1 MWKLQFNGSYS
12 LKTIKIKVWLTISC
26 AIVLAES
33 LIMLL
38 FWLIPSIPPLIQTLI
53 DVFLLTLV
61 VVPLMYWLDSVQINK
76 TAQALH
82 ASNQLLLGTQDQA
95 LSLLIALAAIR
106 DDQTG
111 QHLVRSRLFVR
122 VLAERLKKMG
132 HYLDELN
139 DDFIKVLYKVAPL
152 HDIGKVGVPDSIL
165 NKPARLEVDE
175 WALMMTH
182 AATGAS
188 ILNAAKE
195 SFDADHGLIA
205 TAAKIAESHHEK
217 WNGSGYPKGLKGL
230 DIPLAARIMSLA
242 DMYDA
247 LTGERPYKAAWTHEQ
262 AVQEVIRMKDIAF
275 DPIVVEAFLLE
286 ESNFKQISDDFRADS

>member
-1 MWKLQFNGSYS
+1 M
-12 LKTIKIKVWLTISC
+12 
-26 AIVLAES
+26 
-33 LIMLL
+33 
-38 FWLIPSIPPLIQTLI
+38 IPSIPPLIQTVI

-76 TAQALH
+76 TAKALH

>member
-1 MWKLQFNGSYS
+1 MKS
-12 LKTIKIKVWLTISC
+12 IKIKVWLTISC
-26 AIVLAES
+26 AIVVAES

-38 FWLIPSIPPLIQTLI
+38 FWLIPSIPPLIQTVI

-139 DDFIKVLYKVAPL
+139 DNFIKVLYKVAPL

-262 AVQEVIRMKDIAF
+262 AIQEVIRMKGIAF